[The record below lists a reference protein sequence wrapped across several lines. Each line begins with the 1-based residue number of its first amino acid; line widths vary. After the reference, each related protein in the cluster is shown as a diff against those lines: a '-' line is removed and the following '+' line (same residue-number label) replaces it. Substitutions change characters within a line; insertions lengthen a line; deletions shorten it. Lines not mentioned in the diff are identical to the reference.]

1 MNWFSSS
8 SHDKHQARGQS
19 WFCTMQ
25 METNPTSL
33 FGNARVLYSVKKP
46 LGKHY
51 QQKRRLLCSA
61 PGYLYKLFFCCWCS
75 GSGNYI
81 YFSFFESESITL
93 RTWLPHGTSYCQTC
107 HKDCVFIKNAA
118 ISSVKCTRFPRNNG
132 DTTRHYFVFIFF
144 SFESKVFSQKNT
156 QKLYLEFDFFHYKIV
171 TLTCVSWNINW
182 KIDNFLRLLSLFE
195 TFVIFWDFC
204 DYLRLLWKFEIFVT
218 FWDFSDF
225 LRFLWLFETFVTFWD
240 FCDFLFLLWLLET
253 FVTFWDFCDILRFLW
268 LFEIF
273 VTFWDFLRLLWLF
286 ETFVTLFSFYDF

>member
-1 MNWFSSS
+1 MEIRVKTVIFRKHLFYYFMNWFSSS

-61 PGYLYKLFFCCWCS
+61 PGYLYKLFS
-75 GSGNYI
+75 ADALVT
-81 YFSFFESESITL
+81 TL
-93 RTWLPHGTSYCQTC
+93 TFLSLKVKALHKVWLPHGTSYCQTC

-144 SFESKVFSQKNT
+144 
-156 QKLYLEFDFFHYKIV
+156 
-171 TLTCVSWNINW
+171 
-182 KIDNFLRLLSLFE
+182 
-195 TFVIFWDFC
+195 
-204 DYLRLLWKFEIFVT
+204 
-218 FWDFSDF
+218 
-225 LRFLWLFETFVTFWD
+225 FLWVQSIFTKKYTETVFG
-240 FCDFLFLLWLLET
+240 
-253 FVTFWDFCDILRFLW
+253 IW
-268 LFEIF
+268 LFS
-273 VTFWDFLRLLWLF
+273 L
-286 ETFVTLFSFYDF
+286 